1 MADSTANLEKA
12 RQVSGLEYRRD
23 VTGDSVE
30 DALGD
35 AAGNPVAKAFSLPD
49 FYSIHLLN
57 FCQGDYRSKP
67 AADDASQ
74 AVQASREVTSCSKL
88 NISGTVDLRAMLEE
102 QMNGISK
109 HLNSAWPS
117 EIDHGMAALHD
128 AQDAMHA
135 LFISALVSMTLSLL
149 ATLGTA
155 IFPWSNFG
163 TFAATF
169 LNLLSASTLG
179 LANGFLTLVIFQT
192 FGLIKSWGSD
202 VGVEAIR
209 GNKLVI
215 LAWSAWLAITGA
227 TAVTLALSRRRR
239 RLGY

>member
-1 MADSTANLEKA
+1 MQT
-12 RQVSGLEYRRD
+12 
-23 VTGDSVE
+23 
-30 DALGD
+30 
-35 AAGNPVAKAFSLPD
+35 
-49 FYSIHLLN
+49 
-57 FCQGDYRSKP
+57 
-67 AADDASQ
+67 
-74 AVQASREVTSCSKL
+74 SRIVTSCSEL

-117 EIDHGMAALHD
+117 EMDHGMAALRR

-135 LFISALVSMTLSLL
+135 LFISALVAMTLSLL

-163 TFAATF
+163 TFATTF

-179 LANGFLTLVIFQT
+179 LANGFLTLVIFKT